1 MANEQDVRELLSLQ
15 QEIDGVASEMSGM
28 MTNDASVF
36 TFKKSAVSLYFA
48 AEDACNTEM
57 EKFEQAL
64 KQELLSGS
72 NANDKSLLYL
82 RSVSTTAI
90 AAVYRG
96 HLGRKMFAYRRTVWM
111 EERRVAAARKI
122 QKWLHMVSG
131 MRLARGRRQDI
142 EMEWK
147 SAAATQIQRIYK
159 GRYQTNAVRGVQAS
173 VRNADFQFHLTRGAA
188 YEALS
193 KAPENG
199 APRSSS
205 RVAGSS
211 DTDTSSS
218 DGGDDDVAVG
228 AAGWLPG
235 GVRRNIHDETFR
247 ES

>member
-1 MANEQDVRELLSLQ
+1 MANEQDVRALLSLQ
-15 QEIDGVASEMSGM
+15 QEIDGVASEMSGL

-36 TFKKSAVSLYFA
+36 TFKKSAVYFA
-48 AEDACNTEM
+48 AEDSCNTEM

-72 NANDKSLLYL
+72 NASDKSLLYL
-82 RSVSTTAI
+82 QSVSTTAV

-96 HLGRKMFAYRRTVWM
+96 HLGRKMFANRRAVWM
-111 EERRVAAARKI
+111 EERRLAAARKI

-131 MRLARGRRQDI
+131 MRVARQRRQDI
-142 EMEWK
+142 ETEWK

-173 VRNADFQFHLTRGAA
+173 VRNADLQFHLTRGAA

-193 KAPENG
+193 KAPDSS
-199 APRSSS
+199 APRGGTRLAS
-205 RVAGSS
+205 SS

-218 DGGDDDVAVG
+218 DGSDDDIAVG